1 MDQSFNPTGPISV
14 NELKNVFFSI
24 KTNKCPGHDEIN
36 FNVIRSCFGEL
47 CEPLQYL
54 VNLPFEKSIFL
65 EDLKIAKVTRV
76 FKAGNSAEL
85 SNYKPIPVLL
95 GFSKI
100 LERVIY
106 NRLYKYLIDS
116 NIFYKNRCGFQEGHS
131 TDHAILQLIDQI
143 NNNFEQNNLL

>member
-1 MDQSFNPTGPISV
+1 M
-14 NELKNVFFSI
+14 
-24 KTNKCPGHDEIN
+24 
-36 FNVIRSCFGEL
+36 
-47 CEPLQYL
+47 
-54 VNLPFEKSIFL
+54 PFEKSIFL

-85 SNYKPIPVLL
+85 SNYKPIPVLP

-100 LERVIY
+100 LERVMY

-116 NIFYKNRCGFQEGHS
+116 DILYKNRCGFQEGHS